1 MQKKQIIQFVVLI
14 MAVILMASAYFG
26 IRTYNKKQEDKAQR
40 EEAAAVI
47 TLTSFEPD
55 AVTAVSYDYD
65 GSRYE
70 FVKEDG
76 KWKEASQSDLILD
89 QDLFS
94 DFLKSAGAI
103 KAASEVNAEEDPAYG
118 FDQPSRTVTI
128 TTTNGTSSLL
138 FGAKN
143 DLMDQYY
150 VKTSESS
157 RIYLADTSVYSI
169 FDRKPEE
176 FEAEETDADTNTDAG
191 VDEET
196 DADTNTDAGADEETD
211 ADTNTDAG
219 ADADTGTDKGADTDT
234 DAGADTGTDT
244 E

>member
-40 EEAAAVI
+40 EEEAAVI
-47 TLTSFEPD
+47 TLTSFEAD

-76 KWKEASQSDLILD
+76 QWKEASQSDLILD
-89 QDLFS
+89 QDLFL

-118 FDQPSRTVTI
+118 FEQPSRTVTI
-128 TTTNGTSSLL
+128 TTTNGTSSLF
-138 FGAKN
+138 FGVKN

-176 FEAEETDADTNTDAG
+176 FEAEETETDTDADAETDEGAGTEADTNTDA
-191 VDEET
+191 
-196 DADTNTDAGADEETD
+196 DAEKDTE

-219 ADADTGTDKGADTDT
+219 ADADT
-234 DAGADTGTDT
+234 DAGADTGADT